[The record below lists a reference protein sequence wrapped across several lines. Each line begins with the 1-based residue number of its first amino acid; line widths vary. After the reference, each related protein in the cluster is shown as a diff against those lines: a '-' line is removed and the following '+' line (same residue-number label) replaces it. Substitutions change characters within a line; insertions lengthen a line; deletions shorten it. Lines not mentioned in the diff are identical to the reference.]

1 MRLSEKLAAVEAV
14 ETANIVEAP
23 LRSTR
28 RSGPVRANR
37 PKPVTTSKQ
46 RSDATDWAEAKR
58 TVREMVLTELGQ
70 RAGNLTGE
78 ALAHE
83 VRKLLDDIVKREEVA
98 ISPIERRNFVN
109 EVIQDTLGYG
119 PLEPLLSDATVTE
132 IMCNAHDDVW
142 VERGGRLE
150 RVDVAFAD
158 EGQYRWVIEKIAAS
172 VGRRIDEGSPM
183 VDARLPDGSRVN
195 AVIPPLAMHAPALT
209 IRKFPSDPLRVQD
222 LINLGTMNMDLALLL
237 EGCVRGRLN
246 MVLSGG
252 TGTGKTTVLNVLS
265 GFVPEDERI
274 ITIEDTAELQLQQ
287 PHVVSLESRPANM
300 EGAGEIS
307 IRDLVRNALR
317 MRPNR
322 IIVGECR
329 GAEALDMLQAM
340 NTGHEGS
347 LTTVHS
353 NSPRDALR
361 RLETM
366 VRMAGHELPMRA
378 IREQLQSAIDVI
390 IQLERLPNG
399 KRIISAVTEVQGL
412 EGDTV
417 LLQDVFAVRDG
428 VLAPTG
434 LRPRF
439 LDRLRDENIEVPA
452 RIFRSEQI
460 AAASSDSEQR
470 GRFRRVPSTRDLA
483 EPERA
488 R

>member
-14 ETANIVEAP
+14 DSTTAVEAP
-23 LRSTR
+23 ARTTR
-28 RSGPVRANR
+28 RSGPIRATR
-37 PKPVTTSKQ
+37 PKAASQPKRT
-46 RSDATDWAEAKR
+46 DATDWAEAKR
-58 TVREMVLTELGQ
+58 TVRELVLSDLGQ
-70 RAGNLTGE
+70 RAGNLTGD

-83 VRKLLDDIVKREEVA
+83 VRKLLDDIVKREEVSV
-98 ISPIERRNFVN
+98 SPLERRNFVN

-119 PLEPLLSDATVTE
+119 PLEPLLADATVTE
-132 IMCNAHDDVW
+132 IMCNAYDDVW
-142 VERGGRLE
+142 VERAGRLQQ
-150 RVDVAFAD
+150 VDVAFAD
-158 EGQYRWVIEKIAAS
+158 EGQYRWVIEKIAGS

-195 AVIPPLAMHAPALT
+195 AVLPPLAMHAPALT

-222 LINLGTMNMDLALLL
+222 LINLGTISMDLAVLL
-237 EGCVRGRLN
+237 EACVRGRLN
-246 MVLSGG
+246 IVLSGG

-265 GFVPEDERI
+265 AFVPEDERI

-287 PHVVSLESRPANM
+287 PHVVSLESRPANV
-300 EGAGEIS
+300 EGAGEIT

-366 VRMAGHELPMRA
+366 VLMSGHDLPVRV

-390 IQLERLPNG
+390 IQLDRLPSG
-399 KRIISAVTEVQGL
+399 KRIVSAVTEVQGL

-417 LLQDVFAVRDG
+417 LLQDVFTVQNG
-428 VLAPTG
+428 TLSPTG

-439 LDRLRDENIEVPA
+439 LERLRDADVEVPA
-452 RIFRSEQI
+452 RIFRAEPLT
-460 AAASSDSEQR
+460 ANDGGGEARAR
-470 GRFRRVPSTRDLA
+470 LRRMPSMRELA

>member
-1 MRLSEKLAAVEAV
+1 MKLSDRLAAVETV
-14 ETANIVEAP
+14 DTDVVEAP
-23 LRSTR
+23 ARASR
-28 RSGPVRANR
+28 RSSPVRAAR
-37 PKPVTTSKQ
+37 PKVTSAKGAEG
-46 RSDATDWAEAKR
+46 SDWAKAKR
-58 TVREMVLTELGQ
+58 TVRELVLTELGQ
-70 RAGNLTGE
+70 RAGNLTGQ
-78 ALAHE
+78 ALADE
-83 VRKLLDDIVKREEVA
+83 VRHLLDDIVKREDVS
-98 ISPIERRNFVN
+98 ISPLERRNFVN

-119 PLEPLLSDATVTE
+119 VLEPLLADPSITE

-150 RVDVAFAD
+150 PVDVAFPD
-158 EGQYRWVIEKIAAS
+158 ESQYRWVIEKIAGS

-209 IRKFPSDPLRVQD
+209 IRKFAADPLRVQD
-222 LINLGTMNMDLALLL
+222 LINLGTFTMDLSVLL
-237 EGCVRGRLN
+237 EACVRGRLN
-246 MVLSGG
+246 IVLSGG
-252 TGTGKTTVLNVLS
+252 TGTGKTTALNVLS

-287 PHVVSLESRPANM
+287 PHVVSLESRPANI

-366 VRMAGHELPMRA
+366 VLMSGHDLPVRV
-378 IREQLQSAIDVI
+378 IREQLSSALDLI
-390 IQLERLPNG
+390 IQLDRLPNG
-399 KRIISAVTEVQGL
+399 RRVVSAVTEIQGL

-417 LLQDVFAVRDG
+417 LLQDVFALRDG
-428 VLAPTG
+428 TLMPTG

-439 LDRLRDENIEVPA
+439 LERLREADVEVPA
-452 RIFRSEQI
+452 RLFRMEPLT
-460 AAASSDSEQR
+460 AADTPTESR
-470 GRFRRVPSTRDLA
+470 GRLRRIPSARELA

>member
-1 MRLSEKLAAVEAV
+1 MRLSDRLAAAEAV
-14 ETANIVEAP
+14 ESTDIVDTPVQRTA
-23 LRSTR
+23 RTR
-28 RSGPVRANR
+28 PMRAAAAR
-37 PKPVTTSKQ
+37 PKATPKQ
-46 RSDATDWAEAKR
+46 TEAAADWTEAKR
-58 TVREMVLTELGQ
+58 TVRELVLAELGH
-70 RAGNLTGE
+70 RAGTLAGD

-83 VRKLLDDIVKREEVA
+83 VRTLLDDIVKREEVR
-98 ISPIERRNFVN
+98 ISPLERRNFVN

-119 PLEPLLSDATVTE
+119 PLEPLLQDVTVTE

-150 RVDVAFAD
+150 HVDVAFVD

-172 VGRRIDEGSPM
+172 VGRRVDEGSPM

-195 AVIPPLAMHAPALT
+195 AVLPPLAMHAPALT
-209 IRKFPSDPLRVQD
+209 IRKFAADPLRVQD
-222 LINLGTMNMDLALLL
+222 LINLGTFTMDLSVLL
-237 EGCVRGRLN
+237 EACVRGRLN
-246 MVLSGG
+246 IVLSGG
-252 TGTGKTTVLNVLS
+252 TGAGKTTALNVMS

-287 PHVVSLESRPANM
+287 PHVVSLESRPANI

-366 VRMAGHELPMRA
+366 VLMSGHDLPMRV
-378 IREQLQSAIDVI
+378 IREQLSSAIDLI
-390 IQLERLPNG
+390 IQLDRLPDG
-399 KRIISAVTEVQGL
+399 RRVVSAVTEVQGL
-412 EGDTV
+412 EGDVV
-417 LLQDVFAVRDG
+417 LLQDVFAMRDG
-428 VLAPTG
+428 SLGATG

-439 LDRLRDENIEVPA
+439 LERLHDAHVEVPA
-452 RIFRSEQI
+452 RIFRMEPLT
-460 AAASSDSEQR
+460 ASAPGESR
-470 GRFRRVPSTRDLA
+470 GRLRRVPSAHDLA